1 MEKQKARKVPFFTLF
16 NYAVWIVG
24 VMFGR
29 EKECK

>member
-1 MEKQKARKVPFFTLF
+1 MGKQKARMVPLFTLF

-24 VMFGR
+24 VMSGR